1 MCVDVD
7 ADVDVNVDE
16 IRTHEANRLEA
27 ARATISPRFVSAPS
41 CL

>member
-7 ADVDVNVDE
+7 VDVDVNVDE